1 MFYLFALFCCSCI
14 IWRFAPNGSTLANEV
29 CARTAF
35 GVEGYGSAVS
45 SIYYGKDE
53 LLVETPHRVFS
64 SVSSWLAACRSQL
77 YSFNATERPWPDE
90 LTIYETL
97 KIENLNP
104 LEVEEAVYITNY
116 SIHHKTYSIH
126 STKPLDSLPMAAR
139 EPNGSLPMA
148 AREPNGSQLRSTGDE
163 ERLIKQYTDSA
174 SGNKLLRKIIFAEL
188 RGIFGKEDVTALV
201 KSAQGLKCDFHKEIL
216 STLLIQPIQWDH
228 ILYEYD
234 LDAWDV
240 LTLVD
245 SFGHIHNIR
254 IQDDRVINW
263 NPEFV
268 L

>member
-1 MFYLFALFCCSCI
+1 
-14 IWRFAPNGSTLANEV
+14 
-29 CARTAF
+29 
-35 GVEGYGSAVS
+35 
-45 SIYYGKDE
+45 
-53 LLVETPHRVFS
+53 VFS

-126 STKPLDSLPMAAR
+126 STKPLD
-139 EPNGSLPMA
+139 SLPMA

>member
-14 IWRFAPNGSTLANEV
+14 I
-29 CARTAF
+29 
-35 GVEGYGSAVS
+35 
-45 SIYYGKDE
+45 YYGKDE
-53 LLVETPHRVFS
+53 LLVETPRRVFS

-104 LEVEEAVYITNY
+104 LEVEGYGEAVYITNY

-126 STKPLDSLPMAAR
+126 STKPLDSQTKFAR

-148 AREPNGSQLRSTGDE
+148 AREPNGSQLRSTGD
-163 ERLIKQYTDSA
+163 LIKQYTDSA

-188 RGIFGKEDVTALV
+188 RGVFGKEDVTALV
-201 KSAQGLKCDFHKEIL
+201 RSAQGLKCDFHKEIL
-216 STLLIQPIQWDH
+216 STLISQPIQWDH

>member
-14 IWRFAPNGSTLANEV
+14 I
-29 CARTAF
+29 
-35 GVEGYGSAVS
+35 
-45 SIYYGKDE
+45 YYGKDE
-53 LLVETPHRVFS
+53 ILVATPRRVFS

-77 YSFNATERPWPDE
+77 SSFNATERPWPDE

-126 STKPLDSLPMAAR
+126 ST
-139 EPNGSLPMA
+139 EPIVDA
-148 AREPNGSQLRSTGDE
+148 

-188 RGIFGKEDVTALV
+188 RGAFGKEDVTSLV

-216 STLLIQPIQWDH
+216 STIISQPIQWYH

-234 LDAWDV
+234 LDSWDV

-245 SFGHIHNIR
+245 SFGHIHNVR
-254 IQDDRVINW
+254 IKDDRSINW